1 MADSS
6 VGNPSMPFTS
16 RHVDSPFG
24 SPFELAMYL
33 PDNLESLKNPPI
45 VVFLHG
51 VGERGNDP
59 NIILRG
65 GLDVVVPELKV
76 PGVALFP
83 QCADDHR
90 AYYGDMER
98 RFFRSVEYAVNEF
111 GADPERVYIV
121 GYSMGATSSLY
132 LAIRNPNKI
141 AGIAS
146 IAVGITWDSPNWPR
160 NLPEDDDIRSLF
172 KSMFVAEDRARF
184 IAHGVKSVPIWF
196 LHGSLDDGCP
206 VEEARALNEEL
217 QKLGADVRLTEFPE
231 LGHDSLLRGWCE
243 PGLFDWLLTK
253 RTVPSSAV
261 DWKMA

>member
-1 MADSS
+1 
-6 VGNPSMPFTS
+6 MPFTS
-16 RHVDSPFG
+16 RHVDSPSG

-33 PDNLESLKNPPI
+33 PDNLDSMKNPPI

-59 NIILRG
+59 SIILRG
-65 GLDVVVPELKV
+65 GLDVVVPELKIPAV
-76 PGVALFP
+76 VLFP
-83 QCADDHR
+83 QCTEDHR
-90 AYYGDMER
+90 AYYGEMER
-98 RFFRSVEYAVNEF
+98 RFFRSVEYAVKEF

-132 LAIRNPNKI
+132 LAIRNPNRV

-160 NLPEDDDIRSLF
+160 NLPEDEDIRSLF
-172 KSMFVAEDRARF
+172 KSMFVDHDRARF
-184 IAHGVKSVPIWF
+184 IANGVKSVPIWF

-206 VEEARALNEEL
+206 VEEARALTEEL
-217 QKLGADVRLTEFPE
+217 QKLGAEVRLSEFPD

-243 PGLFDWLLTK
+243 PGLFDWLLAK
-253 RTVPSSAV
+253 RTVSSSC
-261 DWKMA
+261 

>member
-1 MADSS
+1 
-6 VGNPSMPFTS
+6 MPFTS
-16 RHVDSPFG
+16 RHVDSPGG

-33 PDNLESLKNPPI
+33 PDNLESIKNPPI

-59 NIILRG
+59 NIILGG
-65 GLDVVVPELKV
+65 GLNVVVPELKI
-76 PGVALFP
+76 PGVVLFP

-98 RFFRSVEYAVNEF
+98 RFFRSIEYAVKEF
-111 GADPERVYIV
+111 GADPERVYVV

-132 LAIRNPNKI
+132 LAIRNPDKI

-160 NLPEDDDIRSLF
+160 NLPEDEDIRSLF

-184 IAHGVKSVPIWF
+184 IARGVKSVPIWF

-206 VEEARALNEEL
+206 VEEARLLTEEL
-217 QKLGADVRLTEFPE
+217 QKAGAEVRLTEFPE

-243 PGLFDWLLTK
+243 PGLFDWLLEK
-253 RTVPSSAV
+253 RTAVPSST
-261 DWKMA
+261 DWKSV